1 LEINFSTS
9 KRRIA
14 MKKSFLL
21 TSFFIFIFVATTFS
35 QYNMWIY
42 KSAMPTAKTFL
53 SSCAFDN
60 NLYVIGGCP
69 SPNATN
75 KVDVYNPSTDT
86 WSSVSN
92 LPAARC
98 YAMSCIFQNKIY
110 VFGGSQGMY
119 DDAVKSV
126 YVFDPQTGTWSQKA
140 DMPYAII
147 CGGIAVVDDTIYLV
161 GGALNV
167 TTPPVVTVMG
177 YDPITETWTQKA
189 DLLTARC
196 ALSACVVNGKI
207 YAIGGGAP
215 DYNNVFYKVVEVYDP
230 ATNTWTQKSDMPT
243 GRWGLITLVLDSL
256 IYAIGGRA
264 GSSCTKNEVYNL
276 ATDVW
281 STKAPMLQPRNGLAG
296 GVINNNIYV
305 AGGHKGPPLV
315 YLSSCEEYTPDLSDV
330 ESGFNLL
337 PQKIELM
344 QNYPNP
350 FNPSTKISWQ
360 LPVGSQATLKVYDML
375 GREVATLVNVNK
387 PAGKY
392 EVEFS
397 AAGLPSGIYFYRL
410 QSGSFVETKK
420 MILLR

>member
-1 LEINFSTS
+1 
-9 KRRIA
+9 

-126 YVFDPQTGTWSQKA
+126 YVFDPQTGNWTQKA

-243 GRWGLITLVLDSL
+243 GRWGLITLSLDSL

-264 GSSCTKNEVYNL
+264 GSSSTKNEVYNPV
-276 ATDVW
+276 TDVW
-281 STKAPMLQPRNGLAG
+281 TTKAPMQMPRNGLAG
-296 GVINNNIYV
+296 GVINNKIYV
-305 AGGHKGPPLV
+305 AGGHTGPPLV
-315 YLSSCEEYTPDLSDV
+315 YLSSCEEYIPDITSINQN
-330 ESGFNLL
+330 SRSL
-337 PQKIELM
+337 PEHFELF

-350 FNPSTKISWQ
+350 FNSATEIQYSILKRSN
-360 LPVGSQATLKVYDML
+360 VTLKVYDIL
-375 GREVATLVNVNK
+375 SSEIATLVNEEKDQGVYTINFD
-387 PAGKY
+387 ANNL
-392 EVEFS
+392 
-397 AAGLPSGIYFYRL
+397 ASGMYIYRL
-410 QSGSFVETKK
+410 QAGSFVETKK
-420 MILLR
+420 MVLMR